1 MEDVCA
7 HVPLLYVTLCKEI
20 CAHPGP
26 PWYLL
31 VASFNPPSGKKA
43 SPFKNENLLIW
54 FYFVTI
60 VIWAGV
66 VSTQMMHLTVQMKFT
81 ASNKINSIFLKCCWE
96 LGSVYL
102 LFYFRNLESW
112 QSKICWLPLRYCIYA
127 TIST

>member
-1 MEDVCA
+1 MFVLMFYCSMSHYVMKFVLILVHLDTCWLPVLI
-7 HVPLLYVTLCKEI
+7 PLQE
-20 CAHPGP
+20 
-26 PWYLL
+26 
-31 VASFNPPSGKKA
+31 KKA